1 MADLADIVARL
12 TAGLHAAGLPVGPD
26 RAERFARAVT
36 IAQPRTLAQLR
47 ACARVTLSV
56 NHDDGGL
63 VDRVF
68 AAVFE
73 GFVDPADSRG
83 SGPSLVDSTGAFE
96 ASFSAGGRSTQG
108 HEVPLATAG
117 SDTER
122 LNHRDF
128 SDLSADELLLLADAM
143 ARLRLATPVRRSRRT
158 RVGAGSRV
166 DLRATLRLAH
176 RNAGEALSLV
186 RQRRRDRTRRLV
198 VLCDISGSM
207 APYGRALLQLL
218 YCAKRASHA
227 EIFTFATQLTRL
239 TPALGTSPLR
249 VLAEASAAAP
259 DWSGG
264 TRIGAALQE
273 FLDRYGRRG
282 MARGA
287 VILIISDGWETG
299 TPDTL
304 EDAMRRL
311 KLLAHRIVWANPR
324 TQSPRYRPLVGGMAA
339 AWPYCDAVV
348 SAHSLD
354 TLDELLSCIRA

>member
-1 MADLADIVARL
+1 VADLADIVARL
-12 TAGLHAAGLPVGPD
+12 TAGLHTAGLPVGPD
-26 RAERFARAVT
+26 RAERFTRAVT
-36 IAQPRTLAQLR
+36 VAQPRTLAQLR

-63 VDRVF
+63 VDQVF

-73 GFVDPADSRG
+73 GLVDPADSRG
-83 SGPSLVDSTGAFE
+83 SGPSLVDSATASA
-96 ASFSAGGRSTQG
+96 ASFSTGGRSRDGRETP
-108 HEVPLATAG
+108 VATVG
-117 SDTER
+117 SDAER
-122 LNHRDF
+122 LSHRDF
-128 SDLSADELLLLADAM
+128 GDLSPDELLMLATAM
-143 ARLRLATPVRRSRRT
+143 ARLRVATPVRRSRRT
-158 RVGAGSRV
+158 RRGVGSRV

-176 RNAGEALSLV
+176 RSAGEALGLV

-207 APYGRALLQLL
+207 APYARALLQLL
-218 YCAKRASHA
+218 YCAKRACRA

-239 TPALGTSPLR
+239 TTALGSSPAR
-249 VLAEASAAAP
+249 ALAEASAAAP
-259 DWSGG
+259 DWSSG
-264 TRIGAALQE
+264 TRIGAAIQE

-299 TPDTL
+299 TPTAL

-311 KLLAHRIVWANPR
+311 KLLAYRIVWANPR
-324 TQSPRYRPLVGGMAA
+324 TQSARYQPLVGGMAA